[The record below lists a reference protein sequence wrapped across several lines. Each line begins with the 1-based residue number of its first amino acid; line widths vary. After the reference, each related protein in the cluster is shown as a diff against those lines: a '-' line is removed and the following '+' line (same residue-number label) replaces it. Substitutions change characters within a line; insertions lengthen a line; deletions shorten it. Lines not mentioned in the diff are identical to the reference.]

1 MAKLKA
7 RSVGISDANFSQQS
21 EQFRE
26 TRQQEEA
33 SAALHEA
40 PASATGTTFKIFKLS
55 DTKKNGRYH
64 MEGIDDVWNEKK
76 GRMERIRLLRGY
88 PSIWVEDQKGLEKS
102 FVEQNRRSLIFDR
115 RVLRV
120 ADYDVEALEFLSLC
134 NANLDNPNRKGTRK
148 ITYFQWNPKR
158 TAEIERAKRVAKVEA
173 IKYASLASD
182 EEMRKHCNFL
192 GISFVDE
199 LGMPK
204 SIEALRND
212 YELYAEAQPNKFMQS
227 AGSKEVEIAFTVK
240 KALIDNKIDT
250 TTRRGSAYWSNNG
263 GFICKIPSDKKA
275 ANYLVEFAMFPQD
288 ESKAF
293 LEQLTKLI

>member
-1 MAKLKA
+1 MARLKA
-7 RSVGISDANFSQQS
+7 VGIQEANFSQQS
-21 EQFRE
+21 EVVQS
-26 TRQQEEA
+26 RQSEE
-33 SAALHEA
+33 STAALNDA
-40 PASATGTTFKIFKLS
+40 PIATGNTFKIFKLS
-55 DTKKNGRYH
+55 DTKKNGKYH

-120 ADYDVEALEFLSLC
+120 AEYDVEALEFLSLC
-134 NANLDNPNRKGTRK
+134 NANLDNQNRKGTRK
-148 ITYFQWNPKR
+148 VTFFQWNPQR
-158 TAEIERAKRVAKVEA
+158 TAELERAKRVAKVEA

-182 EEMRKHCNFL
+182 EQMRKHCNYL

-204 SIEALRND
+204 SLEALRND

-227 AGSKEVEIAFTVK
+227 AGSKEVEIAFIVK

-250 TTRRGSAYWSNNG
+250 TTKKGSAYWSGDG
-263 GFICKIPSDKKA
+263 GFICKIPSDKKPQ
-275 ANYLVEFAMFPQD
+275 NYLVEFAMYPQD

-293 LEQLTKLI
+293 LEQLKKLV

>member
-1 MAKLKA
+1 MARLKA
-7 RSVGISDANFSQQS
+7 VGLAEANYSQQS
-21 EQFRE
+21 DLRE
-26 TRQQEEA
+26 SRQAEEA
-33 SAALHEA
+33 SQALHEA

-76 GRMERIRLLRGY
+76 QRMERIRLLRGY

-120 ADYDVEALEFLSLC
+120 ADYDVEALEFLNLC

-158 TAEIERAKRVAKVEA
+158 TAELERAKRVAKVEA

-192 GISFVDE
+192 GINFVDE

-204 SIEALRND
+204 SLEALRND

-227 AGSKEVEIAFTVK
+227 AGSKEVEIAFIVK
-240 KALIDNKIDT
+240 RALIDNKIDT
-250 TTRRGSAYWSNNG
+250 TTKRGSAYWSNNG
-263 GFICKIPSDKKA
+263 GFICKIPADKKPQ
-275 ANYLVEFAMFPQD
+275 NYLVEFAMFPQD

-293 LEQLTKLI
+293 LEQLKKLM

>member
-21 EQFRE
+21 EHYRE
-26 TRQQEEA
+26 SRQQEEA
-33 SAALHEA
+33 SAALNEA

-64 MEGIDDVWNEKK
+64 MEGIDDVWNPKK
-76 GRMERIRLLRGY
+76 ERMERIRLLRGY
-88 PSIWVEDQKGLEKS
+88 PSIWVEEQKGLEKT

-120 ADYDVEALEFLSLC
+120 ADYDKEALEFLSLC

-148 ITYFQWNPKR
+148 VTYFQWNPKR
-158 TAEIERAKRVAKVEA
+158 TAELERAKRVAKVEA
-173 IKYASLASD
+173 IKFASLASD
-182 EEMRKHCNFL
+182 EDMRKHCNFL

-204 SIEALRND
+204 SLEALRND

-250 TTRRGSAYWSNNG
+250 TTKRGSAYWSNNG
-263 GFICKIPSDKKA
+263 GFICKIPADKKPQV
-275 ANYLVEFAMFPQD
+275 YLVEFAMFPQD
-288 ESKAF
+288 ESRAF
-293 LEQLTKLI
+293 LEQLNKLM

>member
-7 RSVGISDANFSQQS
+7 IGISDANFSQQS
-21 EQFRE
+21 GIRE
-26 TRQQEEA
+26 TRQIDEA
-33 SAALHEA
+33 SAALNAA

-76 GRMERIRLLRGY
+76 NRMERIRLLRGY

-120 ADYDVEALEFLSLC
+120 ADYDVEALEFLNLC

-148 ITYFQWNPKR
+148 VTYFQWNPQR
-158 TAEIERAKRVAKVEA
+158 TAELERAKRVAKVEA

-182 EEMRKHCNFL
+182 DEMRKHCNFL
-192 GISFVDE
+192 GIQFIDE

-204 SIEALRND
+204 SMDALRND

-227 AGSKEVEIAFTVK
+227 AGSKEVEIAFIVK

-250 TTRRGSAYWSNNG
+250 STKRGSAYWSNNG
-263 GFICKIPSDKKA
+263 GFICKIPADKKPQ
-275 ANYLVEFAMFPQD
+275 NYLVEFAMFPQD

-293 LEQLTKLI
+293 LEQLKKLM

>member
-1 MAKLKA
+1 MARLKA
-7 RSVGISDANFSQQS
+7 IGIADANFSQQS
-21 EQFRE
+21 GIRE
-26 TRQQEEA
+26 TRQIDEA
-33 SAALHEA
+33 SAALNAA

-76 GRMERIRLLRGY
+76 NRMERIRLLRGY

-115 RVLRV
+115 RVLRI
-120 ADYDVEALEFLSLC
+120 ADYDVEALEFLNLC
-134 NANLDNPNRKGTRK
+134 NANLDNANRKGTRK
-148 ITYFQWNPKR
+148 VTFFQWNPQR
-158 TAEIERAKRVAKVEA
+158 TAELERAKRVAKVEA

-182 EEMRKHCNFL
+182 EEMRKHCNYL
-192 GISFVDE
+192 GIQFIDE

-204 SIEALRND
+204 SMDALRND

-227 AGSKEVEIAFTVK
+227 AGSKEVEIAFIVK

-250 TTRRGSAYWSNNG
+250 TTKRGSAYWSNNG
-263 GFICKIPSDKKA
+263 GFICKIPADKKA
-275 ANYLVEFAMFPQD
+275 PTYLVEFAMFPQD

-293 LEQLTKLI
+293 LEQLKKLV

>member
-1 MAKLKA
+1 MARLKA
-7 RSVGISDANFSQQS
+7 VGLADANYSQQG
-21 EQFRE
+21 EVKVQ
-26 TRQQEEA
+26 RQNDEAAQAMQESFSSNTA
-33 SAALHEA
+33 
-40 PASATGTTFKIFKLS
+40 TTFKIFKLS

-120 ADYDVEALEFLSLC
+120 AEYDVEALEFLSLC
-134 NANLDNPNRKGTRK
+134 NANLDNPNKKGTRK
-148 ITYFQWNPKR
+148 ITFFQWNPQR
-158 TAEIERAKRVAKVEA
+158 TAELERAKRVAKVEA
-173 IKYASLASD
+173 IKYASLASED
-182 EEMRKHCNFL
+182 EMRKHCNFL
-192 GISFVDE
+192 GISFTDE

-204 SIEALRND
+204 SMDALRND
-212 YELYAEAQPNKFMQS
+212 YELYAEAQSNKFMQS
-227 AGSKEVEIAFTVK
+227 AGSKEVEIAFIVK

-250 TTRRGSAYWSNNG
+250 TTKRGSAYWSNNG
-263 GFICKIPSDKKA
+263 GYICKIPSDKKPQ
-275 ANYLVEFAMFPQD
+275 NYLVEFAMYPQD

-293 LEQLTKLI
+293 LEQLKKLM

>member
-1 MAKLKA
+1 MARLKA
-7 RSVGISDANFSQQS
+7 VGLAEANFSQQG
-21 EQFRE
+21 EVKVQ
-26 TRQQEEA
+26 RQHDEAAQAMQESFSSNTA
-33 SAALHEA
+33 
-40 PASATGTTFKIFKLS
+40 TTFKIFKLS
-55 DTKKNGRYH
+55 DTKKNGKYH

-115 RVLRV
+115 RVLRI

-134 NANLDNPNRKGTRK
+134 NANLDNPNKKGTRK
-148 ITYFQWNPKR
+148 ITFFQWNPQR
-158 TAEIERAKRVAKVEA
+158 TAELERAKRVAKVEA
-173 IKYASLASD
+173 IKYASLASE
-182 EEMRKHCNFL
+182 EEMRKHCNYL
-192 GISFVDE
+192 GITFTDE

-204 SIEALRND
+204 SMDALRND

-227 AGSKEVEIAFTVK
+227 AGSKEVEIAFIVK

-250 TTRRGSAYWSNNG
+250 TTKRGSAYWSNNG
-263 GFICKIPSDKKA
+263 GFICKIPADKKPQ
-275 ANYLVEFAMFPQD
+275 NYLVEFAMFPQD

-293 LEQLTKLI
+293 LEQLKKLM

>member
-7 RSVGISDANFSQQS
+7 IGLADANFSQQG
-21 EQFRE
+21 EVKFQ
-26 TRQQEEA
+26 RQNDEAAQAMQESTSSSTA
-33 SAALHEA
+33 
-40 PASATGTTFKIFKLS
+40 TTFKIFKLS

-76 GRMERIRLLRGY
+76 SRMERIRLLRGY

-115 RVLRV
+115 RVLRI
-120 ADYDVEALEFLSLC
+120 ADYDVEALEFLNLC
-134 NANLDNPNRKGTRK
+134 NANLDNPNKKGTRK
-148 ITYFQWNPKR
+148 ITFFQWNPQR
-158 TAEIERAKRVAKVEA
+158 TAELERAKRVAKVEA
-173 IKYASLASD
+173 IKYASLASED
-182 EEMRKHCNFL
+182 EMRKHSNFL
-192 GISFVDE
+192 GITFTDE

-204 SIEALRND
+204 SMDALRND

-227 AGSKEVEIAFTVK
+227 AGSKEVEIAFIVK

-250 TTRRGSAYWSNNG
+250 TTKRGSAYWSNNG
-263 GFICKIPSDKKA
+263 GYICKIPSDKKPQ
-275 ANYLVEFAMFPQD
+275 NYLVEFAMFPQD

-293 LEQLTKLI
+293 LEQLKKLV

>member
-7 RSVGISDANFSQQS
+7 RSVGISDANYSQQS
-21 EQFRE
+21 EIRE
-26 TRQQEEA
+26 SRQQEEA
-33 SAALHEA
+33 SAALNEA

-55 DTKKNGRYH
+55 DTKKNGKYH

-76 GRMERIRLLRGY
+76 NRMERIRLLRGY

-148 ITYFQWNPKR
+148 ITYFQWNPQR
-158 TAEIERAKRVAKVEA
+158 TAELERAKRVAKVEA
-173 IKYASLASD
+173 IKYASLASE
-182 EEMRKHCNFL
+182 EEMRKHCNYL
-192 GISFVDE
+192 GITFTDE

-204 SIEALRND
+204 SMDALRND

-227 AGSKEVEIAFTVK
+227 AGSKEVEIAFIVK

-250 TTRRGSAYWSNNG
+250 TTKRGSAYWSNNG
-263 GFICKIPSDKKA
+263 GFICKIPADKKPQ
-275 ANYLVEFAMFPQD
+275 NYLVEFAMFPQD

-293 LEQLTKLI
+293 LEQLKKLM

>member
-1 MAKLKA
+1 MARLKA
-7 RSVGISDANFSQQS
+7 VGIQDANFSQQG
-21 EQFRE
+21 EVVQ
-26 TRQQEEA
+26 TRQQEE
-33 SAALHEA
+33 SFAALNEA
-40 PASATGTTFKIFKLS
+40 PVATGNTYKIFKLS
-55 DTKKNGRYH
+55 DTKKNGKYH

-76 GRMERIRLLRGY
+76 GRMERIRLLRGF

-102 FVEQNRRSLIFDR
+102 FVEQNRRSLVFDR

-120 ADYDVEALEFLSLC
+120 AEYDVEALEFLSLC

-148 ITYFQWNPKR
+148 ITFFQWNPQR
-158 TAEIERAKRVAKVEA
+158 TAELERAKRVAKVEA
-173 IKYASLASD
+173 IKYASLASE
-182 EEMRKHCNFL
+182 EEMRKHCNYL

-204 SIEALRND
+204 SPEALRND

-227 AGSKEVEIAFTVK
+227 AGSKEVEIAYIVK

-250 TTRRGSAYWSNNG
+250 TTKRGSAYWSGDG
-263 GFICKIPSDKKA
+263 GFICKIPSDKKPQ
-275 ANYLVEFAMFPQD
+275 NYLVEFAMFPQD

-293 LEQLTKLI
+293 LEQLKKLV

>member
-1 MAKLKA
+1 MARLKA
-7 RSVGISDANFSQQS
+7 IGVADANFSQQS
-21 EQFRE
+21 ELRE
-26 TRQQEEA
+26 TRQNDEA
-33 SAALHEA
+33 SAALNAA

-55 DTKKNGRYH
+55 DTKKNGKYH

-115 RVLRV
+115 RVLRI

-148 ITYFQWNPKR
+148 VTYFQWNPQR
-158 TAEIERAKRVAKVEA
+158 TAELERLKRVAKVEA

-182 EEMRKHCNFL
+182 EEMRKHCNYL
-192 GISFVDE
+192 GIQFIDE

-204 SIEALRND
+204 SMDALRND

-227 AGSKEVEIAFTVK
+227 AGSKEVEIAFIVK

-250 TTRRGSAYWSNNG
+250 TTKRGSAYWSNSG

-275 ANYLVEFAMFPQD
+275 PSYLVEFAMFPQD

-293 LEQLTKLI
+293 LEQLKKLV

>member
-1 MAKLKA
+1 
-7 RSVGISDANFSQQS
+7 
-21 EQFRE
+21 
-26 TRQQEEA
+26 
-33 SAALHEA
+33 
-40 PASATGTTFKIFKLS
+40 
-55 DTKKNGRYH
+55 

-115 RVLRV
+115 RVLRI
-120 ADYDVEALEFLSLC
+120 ADYDIEALEFLSLC
-134 NANLDNPNRKGTRK
+134 NANLDNANRKGTRK
-148 ITYFQWNPKR
+148 ITFFQWNPQR
-158 TAEIERAKRVAKVEA
+158 TAELERAKRVAKVEA

-192 GISFVDE
+192 GITFVDE

-204 SIEALRND
+204 SLEALRND

-227 AGSKEVEIAFTVK
+227 AGSKEVEIAFIVK

-250 TTRRGSAYWSNNG
+250 TTKRGSAYWSNNG
-263 GFICKIPSDKKA
+263 GFICKIPSDKKPQ
-275 ANYLVEFAMFPQD
+275 NYLVEFAMFPQD
-288 ESKAF
+288 ESRAF
-293 LEQLTKLI
+293 LEQLKKLV

>member
-1 MAKLKA
+1 MARLKA
-7 RSVGISDANFSQQS
+7 IGVQEANFSQQS
-21 EQFRE
+21 EVVQS
-26 TRQQEEA
+26 RQYEES
-33 SAALHEA
+33 SAALNEA
-40 PASATGTTFKIFKLS
+40 PIATGNTFKIFKLS
-55 DTKKNGRYH
+55 DTKKNGKYH

-120 ADYDVEALEFLSLC
+120 AEYDVEALEFLNLC

-148 ITYFQWNPKR
+148 VTFFQWNPQR
-158 TAEIERAKRVAKVEA
+158 TAELERAKRVAKVEA

-182 EEMRKHCNFL
+182 EEMRKHCNYL

-204 SIEALRND
+204 SLEALRND

-227 AGSKEVEIAFTVK
+227 AGSKEVEIAFIVK

-250 TTRRGSAYWSNNG
+250 TTKRGSAYWSGDG
-263 GFICKIPSDKKA
+263 GFICKIPADKKPQ
-275 ANYLVEFAMFPQD
+275 NYLVEFAMFSQD
-288 ESKAF
+288 ESRAF
-293 LEQLTKLI
+293 LEQLKKLV

>member
-1 MAKLKA
+1 MARLKA
-7 RSVGISDANFSQQS
+7 VGLAEANFSQQG
-21 EQFRE
+21 EVKVQ
-26 TRQQEEA
+26 RQNDEAAQAMQESFSSNTA
-33 SAALHEA
+33 
-40 PASATGTTFKIFKLS
+40 TTFKIFKLS
-55 DTKKNGRYH
+55 DTKKNGKYH

-115 RVLRV
+115 RVLRI

-134 NANLDNPNRKGTRK
+134 NANLDNPNKKGTRK
-148 ITYFQWNPKR
+148 ITFFQWNPQR
-158 TAEIERAKRVAKVEA
+158 TAELERAKRVAKVEA
-173 IKYASLASD
+173 IKYASLASE

-192 GISFVDE
+192 GITFTDE

-204 SIEALRND
+204 SMDALRND

-227 AGSKEVEIAFTVK
+227 AGSKEVEIAFIVK

-250 TTRRGSAYWSNNG
+250 TTKRGSAYWSNNG
-263 GFICKIPSDKKA
+263 GFICKIPADKKPQ
-275 ANYLVEFAMFPQD
+275 NYLVEFAMYPQD

-293 LEQLTKLI
+293 LEQLKKLM

>member
-1 MAKLKA
+1 MARLKA
-7 RSVGISDANFSQQS
+7 VGISDANFSQQG
-21 EQFRE
+21 EQRE
-26 TRQQEEA
+26 LRQHEEA
-33 SAALHEA
+33 SVALNEA
-40 PASATGTTFKIFKLS
+40 PASASSTTYKVFKLS
-55 DTKKNGRYH
+55 DTKKNGKYH

-76 GRMERIRLLRGY
+76 GRMERIRLLRGF

-115 RVLRV
+115 RVLRI
-120 ADYDVEALEFLSLC
+120 ADYDIEALEFLSLC

-148 ITYFQWNPKR
+148 ITFFQWNPQR
-158 TAEIERAKRVAKVEA
+158 TAELERAKRVAKVEA
-173 IKYASLASD
+173 IKYASMASD
-182 EEMRKHCNFL
+182 EDMRKHCNFL

-204 SIEALRND
+204 SLEALRND

-227 AGSKEVEIAFTVK
+227 AGSKEVEIAFIVK

-250 TTRRGSAYWSNNG
+250 TTKRGSAYWSNNG
-263 GFICKIPSDKKA
+263 GFICKIPSDKKPQ
-275 ANYLVEFAMFPQD
+275 NYLVEFAMFPQD

-293 LEQLTKLI
+293 LEQLKKLV

>member
-1 MAKLKA
+1 MARLKA
-7 RSVGISDANFSQQS
+7 VGIQDANFSQQG
-21 EQFRE
+21 EQVQS
-26 TRQQEEA
+26 RQYEE
-33 SAALHEA
+33 STAALNEA
-40 PASATGTTFKIFKLS
+40 PVATGNTFKIFKLS
-55 DTKKNGRYH
+55 DTKKNGKYH

-120 ADYDVEALEFLSLC
+120 AEYDVEALEFLNLC

-148 ITYFQWNPKR
+148 VTFFQWNPQR
-158 TAEIERAKRVAKVEA
+158 TAELERAKRVAKVEA

-182 EEMRKHCNFL
+182 EEMRKHCNYL

-204 SIEALRND
+204 SLEALRND

-227 AGSKEVEIAFTVK
+227 AGSKEVEIAYIVK

-250 TTRRGSAYWSNNG
+250 TTKKGSAYWSGDG
-263 GFICKIPSDKKA
+263 GFICKIPSDKKPQ
-275 ANYLVEFAMFPQD
+275 NYLVEFAMFPQD
-288 ESKAF
+288 ESRAF
-293 LEQLTKLI
+293 LEQLKKLV

>member
-1 MAKLKA
+1 MARLKA
-7 RSVGISDANFSQQS
+7 IGLAEANYLQQS
-21 EQFRE
+21 QVKVQ
-26 TRQQEEA
+26 RQDDEAAQAMQE
-33 SAALHEA
+33 ST
-40 PASATGTTFKIFKLS
+40 SSNTGTTFKIFKLS

-76 GRMERIRLLRGY
+76 SRMERIRLLRGY

-115 RVLRV
+115 RVLRI

-134 NANLDNPNRKGTRK
+134 NANLDNPNKKGTRK
-148 ITYFQWNPKR
+148 ITFFQWNPQR
-158 TAEIERAKRVAKVEA
+158 TAELERAKRVAKVEA
-173 IKYASLASD
+173 IKYASLASED
-182 EEMRKHCNFL
+182 DMRKHSNFL
-192 GISFVDE
+192 GITFTDE

-204 SIEALRND
+204 SMDALRND

-227 AGSKEVEIAFTVK
+227 AGSKEVEIAFIVK

-250 TTRRGSAYWSNNG
+250 TTKRGSAYWSNNG
-263 GFICKIPSDKKA
+263 GYICKIPSDKKPQ
-275 ANYLVEFAMFPQD
+275 NYLVEFAMYPQD

-293 LEQLTKLI
+293 LEQLKKLM

>member
-1 MAKLKA
+1 MARLKA
-7 RSVGISDANFSQQS
+7 IGIADANFSQQS
-21 EQFRE
+21 GIRE
-26 TRQQEEA
+26 TRQIDEA
-33 SAALHEA
+33 SAALNAA

-64 MEGIDDVWNEKK
+64 MEGIDDVWNPDKK
-76 GRMERIRLLRGY
+76 RMERIRLLRGY

-115 RVLRV
+115 RVLRI
-120 ADYDVEALEFLSLC
+120 ADYDVEALEFLNLC
-134 NANLDNPNRKGTRK
+134 NANLDNANRKGTRK
-148 ITYFQWNPKR
+148 VTFFQWNPQR
-158 TAEIERAKRVAKVEA
+158 TAELERAKRVAKVEA

-182 EEMRKHCNFL
+182 EEMRKHCNYL
-192 GISFVDE
+192 GIQFIDE

-204 SIEALRND
+204 SMDALRND

-227 AGSKEVEIAFTVK
+227 AGSKEVEIAFIVK

-250 TTRRGSAYWSNNG
+250 TTKRGSAYWSNNG
-263 GFICKIPSDKKA
+263 GFICKIPADKKA
-275 ANYLVEFAMFPQD
+275 PAYLVEFAMFPQD

-293 LEQLTKLI
+293 LEQLKKLV

>member
-1 MAKLKA
+1 MARLKA
-7 RSVGISDANFSQQS
+7 VGLAEANFSQQG
-21 EQFRE
+21 EVKVQ
-26 TRQQEEA
+26 RQNDEAAQAMQESFSSNTA
-33 SAALHEA
+33 
-40 PASATGTTFKIFKLS
+40 TTFKIFKLS
-55 DTKKNGRYH
+55 DTKKNGKYH

-115 RVLRV
+115 RVLRI

-134 NANLDNPNRKGTRK
+134 NANLDNPNKKGTRK
-148 ITYFQWNPKR
+148 ITFFQWNPQR
-158 TAEIERAKRVAKVEA
+158 TAELERAKRVAKVEA
-173 IKYASLASD
+173 IKYASLASE

-192 GISFVDE
+192 GITFTDE

-204 SIEALRND
+204 SMDALRND

-227 AGSKEVEIAFTVK
+227 AGSKEVEIAFIVK

-250 TTRRGSAYWSNNG
+250 TTKRGSAYWSNNG
-263 GFICKIPSDKKA
+263 GFICKIPADKKPQ
-275 ANYLVEFAMFPQD
+275 NYLVEFAMFPQD

-293 LEQLTKLI
+293 LEQLKKLM

>member
-1 MAKLKA
+1 MARLKA
-7 RSVGISDANFSQQS
+7 IGIQDANFSQQG
-21 EQFRE
+21 ELIQ
-26 TRQQEEA
+26 TRQQEE
-33 SAALHEA
+33 SLAALNEA
-40 PASATGTTFKIFKLS
+40 PVATGNTYKIFKLS
-55 DTKKNGRYH
+55 DTKKNGKYH

-120 ADYDVEALEFLSLC
+120 AEYDVEALEFLSLC

-148 ITYFQWNPKR
+148 VTFFQWNPQR
-158 TAEIERAKRVAKVEA
+158 TAELERAKRVAKVEA

-182 EEMRKHCNFL
+182 EDMRKHCNYL

-204 SIEALRND
+204 SLEALRND

-227 AGSKEVEIAFTVK
+227 AGSKEVEIAYIVK

-250 TTRRGSAYWSNNG
+250 TTKKGSAYWSGDG
-263 GFICKIPSDKKA
+263 GFICKLPSDKKPQ
-275 ANYLVEFAMFPQD
+275 NYLVEFAMFPQD

-293 LEQLTKLI
+293 LEQLKKLV

>member
-1 MAKLKA
+1 MARLKA
-7 RSVGISDANFSQQS
+7 VGIQDANFSQQG
-21 EQFRE
+21 EQVQS
-26 TRQQEEA
+26 RQYEE
-33 SAALHEA
+33 STAALNEA
-40 PASATGTTFKIFKLS
+40 PVATGNTFKIFKLS
-55 DTKKNGRYH
+55 DTKKNGKYH

-120 ADYDVEALEFLSLC
+120 AEYDVEALEFLSLC
-134 NANLDNPNRKGTRK
+134 NANLDNANRKGTRK
-148 ITYFQWNPKR
+148 VTFFQWNPQR
-158 TAEIERAKRVAKVEA
+158 TAELERAKRVAKVEA
-173 IKYASLASD
+173 IKYASIASD
-182 EEMRKHCNFL
+182 EEMRKHCNYL

-204 SIEALRND
+204 SLEALRND

-227 AGSKEVEIAFTVK
+227 AGSKEVEIAYIVK

-250 TTRRGSAYWSNNG
+250 TTKKGSAYWSGDG
-263 GFICKIPSDKKA
+263 GFICKIPSDKKPQ
-275 ANYLVEFAMFPQD
+275 NYLVEFAMFPQD
-288 ESKAF
+288 ESRAF
-293 LEQLTKLI
+293 LEQLKKLV